1 MAKMV
6 VIPWL
11 LGWSVGRWV
20 WLVWSGQGWAGW
32 LAVSFSFVLSLLN
45 SSN

>member
-11 LGWSVGRWV
+11 LGWSVGGFGWFG
-20 WLVWSGQGWAGW
+20 LVRVGLGGS
-32 LAVSFSFVLSLLN
+32 
-45 SSN
+45 